1 MDQFQDRQDAQIWNA
16 IEAKNFKQA
25 LKLVD
30 KRLAKKHTEYHEA
43 LRIYIRALSPQVSEK
58 SAVLL
63 HLEELAEKKTV
74 LADLVVL
81 DLYDD
86 SLEEVLPEP
95 GEHWA
100 EIIGEL
106 RWQSVKASPKNEET
120 STNCFQRCLAR
131 NDLDHARQIANSLE
145 KSFPK
150 NRNYIFWN
158 ISTMFLFSIQ
168 PKCPEMQK
176 KIWGGLA
183 LGQMGKLANATK
195 QALDQKQLSIRSIQS
210 PQELLLLQR
219 VTQTY
224 GKPEQCLEY
233 LRDPLLGPESVA
245 AKGEWELWRIKL
257 GLTEKV
263 QQWKELFETTGSLL
277 KRSRT
282 ADSSGKYVEARLS
295 DWIVWDAYIRSSTE
309 LNENKF
315 ASQVEK
321 ECQAHLDTACGID
334 KSWKRNA
341 SLALVTIAF
350 KASTP
355 FSESVQKNGDM
366 SYRVTTILKYL
377 QEYANAST
385 AYNDVKHFVG
395 QLSQDEREQLLE
407 VLEKGVLFEKASEYQ
422 SLATARQITESINT
436 TKLRYLIRCSLPEN
450 ERNAQWPENMRVRSR
465 FRCISCSNPCGTSC
479 CSCLEAITKE
489 AISSYRI
496 AIKDDG
502 LITRDLLPTDRHP
515 ADDFA
520 ILAAISLIKLALSYS
535 DNSCEPLKM
544 SRTSYLLQA
553 TALLESA
560 WMHSKSNFQ
569 ISLVLV
575 RLYVYLGCG
584 SLAVRA
590 FQRLALKQVQL
601 DTLSYTLF
609 DRISSFHPHPFTHT
623 PDGLALFRTPIE
635 QLRKHQKL
643 YKNAQEHVAKSVWL
657 SFKHNSYNSV
667 FEIKE
672 VDDKLSRSLAR
683 VMSAV
688 EGKKVAR
695 LVEPK
700 RPLAEISQEFDI
712 LPDESLVEPGVEDT
726 EALFADTNDVE
737 TFPNFESPAGPRFEK
752 ICRFMPGP
760 SVSLLSLARTFT
772 AETTKDTRYRL
783 SLSTEKLLLIIDPSV
798 SSSGEA
804 SILQQWLK
812 QHTASQDQVSSS
824 TAGGKDLTQSEVLA
838 QSTYDALS
846 LIISTA
852 CDKPLWTQPDV
863 KDLLD
868 GYNKDLINSL
878 EKHLVFADQMESI
891 VPAFQSTLHALYTAH
906 EVGTMA
912 IKFCSYISRRGKDVY
927 EKQSDANK
935 TVAAAGQKL
944 LQVVAAK
951 CAAVKKGLDEGGW
964 IDKVLGSV
972 LPDGSD
978 EMNEVSVDIVAALR
992 KLVDE
997 NFMEEWAGEIVESW
1011 KDSVVGFS
1019 LLKKPPTA

>member
-1 MDQFQDRQDAQIWNA
+1 MDQFQDRQDAQIWTA

-43 LRIYIRALSPQVSEK
+43 LRIYIRALFPQVSEK

-63 HLEELAEKKTV
+63 KLEELAAKKTV

-95 GEHWA
+95 GERWA
-100 EIIGEL
+100 KVIGEL
-106 RWQSVKASPKNEET
+106 RWQSVKASPKAEDT
-120 STNCFQRCLAR
+120 SINCFQRCLAR

-150 NRNYIFWN
+150 NRDYIFWN

-168 PKCPEMQK
+168 PNCPETQK

-195 QALDQKQLSIRSIQS
+195 QAMDQKQVSIRSIQS

-219 VTQTY
+219 VTQVY

-233 LRDPLLGPESVA
+233 LRDPLLGPESAV

-257 GLTEKV
+257 GLTEKA
-263 QQWKELFETTGSLL
+263 QQWKELFEITGSLL

-282 ADSSGKYVEARLS
+282 AGNSGKYVEARLS
-295 DWIVWDAYIRSSTE
+295 DWIVWDAYVRSSTE
-309 LNENKF
+309 LNDNEF
-315 ASQVEK
+315 PRRVRA
-321 ECQAHLDTACGID
+321 ECQAHLDPACGID

-341 SLALVTIAF
+341 SLALVTVAF
-350 KASTP
+350 EDLTP
-355 FSESVQKNGDM
+355 FSESVLNDDDI
-366 SYRVTTILKYL
+366 SYKVTTIVNYL
-377 QEYANAST
+377 QAYASAST
-385 AYNDVKHFVG
+385 AYNDIKLFVG
-395 QLSQDEREQLLE
+395 QLSQDERKQLLGA
-407 VLEKGVLFEKASEYQ
+407 LAKGMPFGNVGEHQ

-436 TKLRYLIRCSLPEN
+436 TKLKYLLGCSLPEY
-450 ERNAQWPENMRVRSR
+450 ERGAQWPVNRRVKSR
-465 FRCISCSNPCGTSC
+465 FRCIFCSNPCGTSC
-479 CSCLEAITKE
+479 ITCLEAITKE
-489 AISSYRI
+489 SITSYRI

-520 ILAAISLIKLALSYS
+520 ILAAISLVKLALQHP
-535 DNSCEPLKM
+535 DNASEPLKTN
-544 SRTSYLLQA
+544 RASYLLQA
-553 TALLESA
+553 TALLEKA
-560 WMHSKSNFQ
+560 WIHSKSNFQ
-569 ISLVLV
+569 ISLLLV

-584 SLAVRA
+584 SLAMRA

-623 PDGLALFRTPIE
+623 PDGLALSRTPIE

-643 YKNAQEHVAKSVWL
+643 YKSAEEHVAKNVWL
-657 SFKHNSYNSV
+657 SFKHKSYNSV

-672 VDDKLSRSLAR
+672 AEDNLSRSLAR
-683 VMSAV
+683 VMSV
-688 EGKKVAR
+688 IEGKKVAR
-695 LVEPK
+695 LTEPK
-700 RPLAEISQEFDI
+700 RSLSEISQEFDI
-712 LPDESLVEPGVEDT
+712 LQSGVEDSET
-726 EALFADTNDVE
+726 PFADTNDVE
-737 TFPNFESPAGPRFEK
+737 TFPNYESTAGPRFEE
-752 ICRFMPGP
+752 ISRFMPGP
-760 SVSLLSLARTFT
+760 S
-772 AETTKDTRYRL
+772 DTRYRL
-783 SLSTEKLLLIIDPSV
+783 NLSTEKLHLIIDPSV

-804 SILQQWLK
+804 FILQQWLK
-812 QHTASQDQVSSS
+812 QHLDSKKQNLPTTVI
-824 TAGGKDLTQSEVLA
+824 GKYLTQAEVLA
-838 QSTYDALS
+838 QSTYDTLA

-852 CDKPLWTQPDV
+852 CDKGLWAKPEV
-863 KDLLD
+863 KVKVD
-868 GYNKDLINSL
+868 GYNKDLVKSL
-878 EKHLVFADQMESI
+878 ENNLASVEHMESI

-906 EVGTMA
+906 EVGTVA
-912 IKFCSYISRRGKDVY
+912 VKFCSYISRRGKDVY
-927 EKQSDANK
+927 EKQADANK
-935 TVAAAGQKL
+935 AIAAVAQQL
-944 LQVVAAK
+944 LQTVAAK

-964 IDKVLGSV
+964 IDRVLESV
-972 LPDGSD
+972 LPDENGGIS
-978 EMNEVSVDIVAALR
+978 ELSVETVAALR

-997 NFMEEWAGEIVESW
+997 NFMEEWAGEVVESW

-1019 LLKKPPTA
+1019 LLKTLTKA